1 MNIQHYV
8 GKGRRTVIAGA
19 LLGLATVISS
29 TSFAADKLVLQTTW
43 YAQAEQGG
51 YYQALAQGIYKKYGL
66 DVDIKIGGPQ
76 VNNMSLLLSKRADI
90 IINYDLQ
97 VLKGIES
104 NFPIKA
110 VAAPFQ
116 FDPQGVLTHSDVK
129 SLADLKGKTILV
141 STSGQASWWPWL
153 KGKYKL
159 DAAQARPY
167 TFNMQPFLAGKNVA
181 QQAYATSEFFQAK
194 KAEPSSHFFL
204 FADAGYP
211 AYGGILVTRN
221 DVIQNKPEVLRRFV
235 QASMEGWKNYLA
247 DPRLGNSIIKKE
259 NPNMNDE
266 LLTFAVGQMRKLKL
280 IDGGDAKTQG
290 IGVMTDA
297 RWKAT
302 RDFMVSAGLLNTKT
316 NWKTAY
322 TTQFIKAA
330 K

>member
-1 MNIQHYV
+1 MKIQHFV
-8 GKGRRTVIAGA
+8 GKTTLTVIAST
-19 LLGLATVISS
+19 LFLSS
-29 TSFAADKLVLQTTW
+29 FTHAADKLVLQTTW

-110 VAAPFQ
+110 IAAPFQ
-116 FDPQGVLTHSDVK
+116 FDPQGILTHSDVK

-153 KGKYKL
+153 KAKYHL
-159 DAAQARPY
+159 NVAQARPY

-181 QQAYATSEFFQAK
+181 QQAYATSEVFQAK
-194 KAEPSSHFFL
+194 KAEPASNFFL
-204 FADAGYP
+204 FAEAGYP

-221 DVIQNKPEVLRRFV
+221 DVIQAKPEVVKRFV

-247 DPRLGNSIIKKE
+247 DPRLGNAIIKKE

-266 LLTFAVGQMRKLKL
+266 LLAFAVRQMKKLQL
-280 IDGGDAKTQG
+280 IDGGDAKSKG
-290 IGVMTDA
+290 IGAMTDA

-302 RDFMVSAGLLNTKT
+302 RDFMVNAGLLNAKT
-316 NWKTAY
+316 NWKSAY
-322 TTQFIKAA
+322 TTQFNPA
-330 K
+330 KK

>member
-1 MNIQHYV
+1 MKIQHYV
-8 GKGRRTVIAGA
+8 GKGRLTVIAST
-19 LLGLATVISS
+19 LLFSS
-29 TSFAADKLVLQTTW
+29 FTQAADKLVLQTTW

-76 VNNMSLLLSKRADI
+76 VNNMTLLLSKRADI

-110 VAAPFQ
+110 IAAPFQ
-116 FDPQGVLTHSDVK
+116 FDPQGILTHSDVK

-153 KGKYKL
+153 KGKYHL
-159 DAAQARPY
+159 NAAQARPY

-181 QQAYATSEFFQAK
+181 QQAYATSEVLQAK
-194 KAEPSSHFFL
+194 KAEPSSNFFL

-221 DVIQNKPEVLRRFV
+221 DVIQAKPDVLRRFV

-247 DPRLGNSIIKKE
+247 DPKLGNAVIKKE

-266 LLTFAVGQMRKLKL
+266 LLTFALDQMRKRNL
-280 IDGGDAKTQG
+280 IDGGDAKKMG
-290 IGVMTDA
+290 VGVMTDA

-302 RDFMVSAGLLNTKT
+302 RDFMVGAGLLNAKT
-316 NWKTAY
+316 NWKSAY
-322 TTQFIKAA
+322 TTQFVNTA
-330 K
+330 KK

>member
-1 MNIQHYV
+1 MKIQHYV
-8 GKGRRTVIAGA
+8 GKARFTVIAGA
-19 LLGLATVISS
+19 LFFG
-29 TSFAADKLVLQTTW
+29 SFTHAADKLVLQTTW

-66 DVDIKIGGPQ
+66 DVEIKVGGPQ
-76 VNNMSLLLSKRADI
+76 VNNMTLLLSKRADI

-104 NFPIKA
+104 KFPIKA
-110 VAAPFQ
+110 IAAPFQ

-153 KGKYKL
+153 REKYSL
-159 DAAQARPY
+159 NPAQARPY

-181 QQAYATSEFFQAK
+181 QQAYATSEVFQAK
-194 KAEPSSHFFL
+194 KAAPSSNFFL
-204 FADAGYP
+204 FAEAGYP

-221 DVIQNKPEVLRRFV
+221 DVIQTKPDVVRRFV

-247 DPRLGNSIIKKE
+247 DPKLGNAIIKKE

-266 LLTFAVGQMRKLKL
+266 LLAFAVSQMKKLQL

-302 RDFMVSAGLLNTKT
+302 RDFMVNAKLLDATT
-316 NWKTAY
+316 NWKSAY
-322 TTQFIKAA
+322 TTQFVSPVK